1 MFRYL
6 IVLAEIVVLVT
17 VLRSSFVQYLLSDV
31 QQSLTSFMSEITLR
45 LEQTQ
50 LDDLRY
56 SLAPYTGH
64 MRDFQ
69 KDYLNQVTESSA
81 NLEHFHNK
89 YCVQREINPF
99 VNGAN
104 LELVCHTINSSKLVD
119 VKKAT

>member
-17 VLRSSFVQYLLSDV
+17 VLRSSFAQYLLSDI
-31 QQSLTSFMSEITLR
+31 QQSLTTMMTEISLK

-56 SLAPYTGH
+56 SLAPYTGQ
-64 MRDFQ
+64 MREFQ
-69 KDYLNQVTESSA
+69 KDYINQVTESSA
-81 NLEHFHNK
+81 NLENFHSK
-89 YCVQREINPF
+89 YCVAREINPF

-104 LELVCHTINSSKLVD
+104 LELVCHTINSSKLVET
-119 VKKAT
+119 KKAT